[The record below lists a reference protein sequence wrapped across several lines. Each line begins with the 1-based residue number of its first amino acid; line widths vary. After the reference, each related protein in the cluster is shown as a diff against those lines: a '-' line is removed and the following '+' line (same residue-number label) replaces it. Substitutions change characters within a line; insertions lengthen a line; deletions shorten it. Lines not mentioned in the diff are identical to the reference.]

1 MEEAGSTI
9 VAEPFPM
16 AENSGLGGTGESGP
30 RGESAQPAMV
40 VGDDGGDA
48 GLLAHELGNSDAV
61 RRGMKAPRKRAL
73 VMAIPRVEARECAMD
88 FRIDEWMGGPRV
100 QRHG

>member
-1 MEEAGSTI
+1 MS
-9 VAEPFPM
+9 
-16 AENSGLGGTGESGP
+16 ENSVLGGTSESGP

-40 VGDDGGDA
+40 VGDNGGDT

-61 RRGMKAPRKRAL
+61 GRGMKAPRKRAL
-73 VMAIPRVEARECAMD
+73 VMAIPKVEAREGAMD

>member
-1 MEEAGSTI
+1 
-9 VAEPFPM
+9 M
-16 AENSGLGGTGESGP
+16 AENSGLGGTSESGP

-40 VGDDGGDA
+40 VGDNGGDT
-48 GLLAHELGNSDAV
+48 GLLAHELGNGDAV
-61 RRGMKAPRKRAL
+61 GRGMKAPRKRAL
-73 VMAIPRVEARECAMD
+73 VVAEPAIEERQSTMD

>member
-1 MEEAGSTI
+1 
-9 VAEPFPM
+9 M

-40 VGDDGGDA
+40 VGDDGGNA

-61 RRGMKAPRKRAL
+61 GRGMKAPRKRAL
-73 VMAIPRVEARECAMD
+73 VVAEPTIEER
-88 FRIDEWMGGPRV
+88 
-100 QRHG
+100 

>member
-1 MEEAGSTI
+1 
-9 VAEPFPM
+9 M

-30 RGESAQPAMV
+30 RGESAQPAMI
-40 VGDDGGDA
+40 VGDDGGDT

-61 RRGMKAPRKRAL
+61 GRGMKAPRKRAL
-73 VMAIPRVEARECAMD
+73 VVAEPTIEERQSTMD
-88 FRIDEWMGGPRV
+88 FRIDEWTGGPRV

>member
-1 MEEAGSTI
+1 
-9 VAEPFPM
+9 M
-16 AENSGLGGTGESGP
+16 AENSGLGGTGQSGP
-30 RGESAQPAMV
+30 RGESAQPAMI
-40 VGDDGGDA
+40 VGDNGGDT

-61 RRGMKAPRKRAL
+61 GRGMKAPRKRAL
-73 VMAIPRVEARECAMD
+73 VVAIPRVKAREGAMD

>member
-1 MEEAGSTI
+1 
-9 VAEPFPM
+9 M
-16 AENSGLGGTGESGP
+16 AENSGLRGTGQSGP
-30 RGESAQPAMV
+30 RGESAQPAMI
-40 VGDDGGDA
+40 VGDDGGDT

-61 RRGMKAPRKRAL
+61 GRGMKAPRERAL
-73 VMAIPRVEARECAMD
+73 VVAEPTIEEWQSTMD

>member
-1 MEEAGSTI
+1 
-9 VAEPFPM
+9 M
-16 AENSGLGGTGESGP
+16 AENSGLRGTGESGP
-30 RGESAQPAMV
+30 RGESVQPAMI

-73 VMAIPRVEARECAMD
+73 VMAIPRVEAREGAMD
-88 FRIDEWMGGPRV
+88 FRIDE
-100 QRHG
+100 

>member
-1 MEEAGSTI
+1 
-9 VAEPFPM
+9 M

-30 RGESAQPAMV
+30 GGESAQPAMI
-40 VGDDGGDA
+40 VGDDGGDT

-61 RRGMKAPRKRAL
+61 GRGMKAPRKRAL
-73 VMAIPRVEARECAMD
+73 VVAEPTIEYRQSTVD
-88 FRIDEWMGGPRV
+88 FRIDEWLGGPRV

>member
-1 MEEAGSTI
+1 VEEAGSTI
-9 VAEPFPM
+9 VAEALPM

-40 VGDDGGDA
+40 VGDNGGNT

-61 RRGMKAPRKRAL
+61 GRGMKAPRKRAL
-73 VMAIPRVEARECAMD
+73 VVPEPTIEER
-88 FRIDEWMGGPRV
+88 
-100 QRHG
+100 

>member
-9 VAEPFPM
+9 VAEAFPM
-16 AENSGLGGTGESGP
+16 AENSGLGGSGESGP
-30 RGESAQPAMV
+30 GGESAQPAMI
-40 VGDDGGDA
+40 VGDDGGDT

-61 RRGMKAPRKRAL
+61 GRGMKAPRKRAL
-73 VMAIPRVEARECAMD
+73 VVAEPTIEYRQSTVD
-88 FRIDEWMGGPRV
+88 FRIDEWLGGPRV

>member
-1 MEEAGSTI
+1 
-9 VAEPFPM
+9 M

-40 VGDDGGDA
+40 VGDDGGNA

-61 RRGMKAPRKRAL
+61 GRGMKAPRKRAL
-73 VMAIPRVEARECAMD
+73 VVAEPTIEERQSTMD
-88 FRIDEWMGGPRV
+88 FRIDEWMG
-100 QRHG
+100 

>member
-1 MEEAGSTI
+1 
-9 VAEPFPM
+9 M

-30 RGESAQPAMV
+30 RGESAQPAMI
-40 VGDDGGDA
+40 VGDNGGDT

-61 RRGMKAPRKRAL
+61 WGGVKAPRKRAL
-73 VMAIPRVEARECAMD
+73 VVAEPTIEERQSTMD